1 LESLLP
7 HLVGVVVEQVEQA
20 RSGVLIWARV
30 KAEDGTCPSCGDRS
44 RRVHSRY
51 DRRLVDASVA
61 GQPVILRLQVRRFF
75 CAGRDCPIGTF
86 AEQVDGLTAK
96 HARRTSLCRTVL
108 EHIGL
113 ALAGRAGS
121 RLAGRLGLVAGR
133 ATLLRLVHALPD
145 PDVGTVEVLG
155 VDDFAIKRGHK
166 YATVLIDAVT
176 HRRVDVLP
184 DRKGATVTAWLRQ
197 HPGVRMVCRDG
208 SAAYAE
214 GIRQGAPHAAQ
225 ISDRWHLWHNLAKAV
240 EKTVT
245 AHSRCWHTGPPR
257 MTSARETL
265 TRQRYL
271 AVHDL
276 LSQGVGLLE
285 CARRL
290 GVALNT
296 VKRYARA
303 ESAEA
308 LRRPPQYRRTLVD
321 SYRDH
326 LRRRLTEQPGI
337 PVTHL
342 LAEIRDLGYP
352 GSANLLVRYLK
363 QGRAD
368 PERLPPTPRR
378 LVTWIMTKP
387 QNLPEHQRRHL
398 HELVTSCPQ
407 MTALAARVREFASLL
422 TRRRGGD
429 LDAWITTVR
438 ADDLSALHRFT
449 DGLTKDYD
457 AVVAGLTLPYSNGPT
472 EGVVTKIK
480 LLKRQTYGK
489 ASFSLLRKRILLC
502 Q

>member
-1 LESLLP
+1 
-7 HLVGVVVEQVEQA
+7 
-20 RSGVLIWARV
+20 
-30 KAEDGTCPSCGDRS
+30 
-44 RRVHSRY
+44 
-51 DRRLVDASVA
+51 
-61 GQPVILRLQVRRFF
+61 
-75 CAGRDCPIGTF
+75 
-86 AEQVDGLTAK
+86 
-96 HARRTSLCRTVL
+96 VL

-113 ALAGRAGS
+113 ALAGRAGA

-133 ATLLRLVHALPD
+133 ARLLRLVHALPD
-145 PDVGTVEVLG
+145 PEVGTVEVLG
-155 VDDFAIKRGHK
+155 VDDVAIKRGHK
-166 YATVLIDAVT
+166 YAIVLIDAVS

-197 HPGVRMVCRDG
+197 HSGVRMVCRDG

-214 GIRQGAPHAAQ
+214 GIRQGAPNAVQ
-225 ISDRWHLWHNLAKAV
+225 VSDRWHLWHNLAKAV

-257 MTSARETL
+257 MTSVRGQL
-265 TRQRYL
+265 TRQRYA
-271 AVHDL
+271 AVHEL
-276 LSQGVGLLE
+276 LALGVGLLE

-303 ESAEA
+303 ESADA
-308 LRRPPQYRRTLVD
+308 LTRPPQYRRTLVD
-321 SYRDH
+321 PYRDH
-326 LRRRLTEQPGI
+326 LRRRLAEQPGI

-342 LAEIRDLGYP
+342 LAEIRELGYL

-368 PERLPPTPRR
+368 PDRVPPAPRR
-378 LVTWIMTKP
+378 LVAWLMSRP
-387 QNLPEHQRRHL
+387 QDLPEHQRRHL
-398 HELVTSCPQ
+398 DELVASCPQ
-407 MTALAARVREFASLL
+407 MTAVAARVREFADLL
-422 TRRRGGD
+422 TQRRGGD

-438 ADDLSALHRFT
+438 TNDLPALHRFT
-449 DGLTKDYD
+449 DGLTKDYQ
-457 AVVAGLTLPYSNGPT
+457 AVTAGLTLPYSNGPT